1 MTAATIDPSSA
12 IWHDIADTMPI
23 LTWIAD
29 DDGRLLWGNRCWQ
42 ADFSDTI
49 GQDLSDRC
57 HDGPARDAVRRAWRY
72 GVGTQAPFA
81 LSLPLIAEHIDRPIG
96 FRVRPDGNGRWIG
109 IASGEESRRQ
119 AETARAATRAE
130 LDTLTNAMPQMVWAT
145 RPDGHHDFYNA
156 QWYRFTGMPE
166 GSTDGEG
173 WNGMFHPDDQD
184 RAWARWRHS
193 LTTGDDYEIEYRLRH
208 RSGVY
213 RWVLGRALPVRAAD
227 GTIVRWIG
235 TCTDIDSAKRA
246 AEQNDILSR
255 ELSHRIKNIFAIIS
269 GLVRMSARRMP
280 AVRDFA
286 DDLARR
292 IAALGA
298 AHDLARPHSDIS
310 RPLIGEATLHHVLRD
325 LLSPY
330 AADQW
335 RIAGDDVAIDDRGA
349 TPVALIFHELATNAA
364 KYGGLSVPE
373 GQVEIVTRLQGDALR
388 VDWRESG
395 GPTIAGEPHAT
406 GFGTRLAA
414 LSIEQQLAGTIARDW
429 RSEGLVVRID
439 LSRSALVR
447 EQPPG
452 AQSMDEPG

>member
-1 MTAATIDPSSA
+1 MTAADIDPSSP
-12 IWHDIADTMPI
+12 IWHDIADAMPV
-23 LTWIAD
+23 LAWIAT
-29 DDGRLLWGNRCWQ
+29 DDGQLSWGNRRWQ
-42 ADFSDTI
+42 EDFPGAI
-49 GQDLSDRC
+49 GRNIWDCC
-57 HDGPARDAVRRAWRY
+57 HDGPGRVAVRRSWEHAVA
-72 GVGTQAPFA
+72 GGTPFN
-81 LSLPLIAEHIDRPIG
+81 LSLPLIAGHIDMPVRFG
-96 FRVRPDGNGRWIG
+96 VRPDGAGRWIA

-119 AETARAATRAE
+119 AETARDATRAE
-130 LDTLTNAMPQMVWAT
+130 LDTLTNAMPQMIWAT
-145 RPDGHHDFYNA
+145 RPDGHHDYYNA

-173 WNGMFHPDDQD
+173 WNGMFHPEDQD
-184 RAWARWRHS
+184 RAWARWRRS
-193 LTTGDDYEIEYRLRH
+193 LDTGEDYEIEYRLRH
-208 RSGVY
+208 RSGAY
-213 RWVLGRALPVRAAD
+213 RWVLGRALPVRDAD

-292 IAALGA
+292 IAALGV

-310 RPLIGEATLHHVLRD
+310 RPLIGEATLHHVLRE

-330 AADQW
+330 AAEQW
-335 RIAGDDVAIDDRGA
+335 RIEGDDVPIDDRGA

-373 GQVEIVTRLQGDALR
+373 GRLAIRTRLQGDALR
-388 VDWRESG
+388 IDWCESG

-414 LSIEQQLAGTIARDW
+414 LSIEQQLAGSIARDW
-429 RSEGLVVRID
+429 RPEGLAVRID
-439 LSRSALVR
+439 LARSALVR
-447 EQPPG
+447 EPPV
-452 AQSMDEPG
+452 AIDA

>member
-1 MTAATIDPSSA
+1 MTAGTIDPSSA
-12 IWHDIADTMPI
+12 IWHDIADAMPI
-23 LTWIAD
+23 LAWVAA
-29 DDGRLLWGNRCWQ
+29 DDGRLLWGNRRWQ
-42 ADFSDTI
+42 ADFPETMARTLWDC
-49 GQDLSDRC
+49 C
-57 HDGPARDAVRRAWRY
+57 HDGSAQDAVRHAWQD
-72 GVGTQAPFA
+72 GVATRAPFA
-81 LSLPLIAEHIDRPIG
+81 LSLPLVAGHIDLPVA
-96 FRVRPDGNGRWIG
+96 FCVRPDGGGCWIG

-119 AETARAATRAE
+119 AESARAATRAE

-145 RPDGHHDFYNA
+145 RPDGHHDYYNA
-156 QWYRFTGMPE
+156 QWYRFTGMPD

-173 WNGMFHPDDQD
+173 WNGVFHPDDQD

-193 LTTGDDYEIEYRLRH
+193 LETGDDYEIEYRLRH
-208 RSGVY
+208 RSGAY
-213 RWVLGRALPVRAAD
+213 RWVLGRALAVRDTD
-227 GTIVRWIG
+227 GAIVRWIG

-280 AVRDFA
+280 AVREFA

-310 RPLIGEATLHHVLRD
+310 RPLVGEATLHHVLRE
-325 LLSPY
+325 LLIPY
-330 AADQW
+330 SVDQW
-335 RIAGDDVAIDDRGA
+335 RITGDDVPIDDRGA

-373 GQVEIVTRLQGDALR
+373 GRVEVRTRLDGDALR
-388 VDWRESG
+388 IDWCESG
-395 GPTIAGEPHAT
+395 GPAIDGEPNAT

-414 LSIEQQLAGTIARDW
+414 LSIEQQLAGSIARDW
-429 RSEGLVVRID
+429 RPGGLAVRID
-439 LSRSALVR
+439 LSRAALVR
-447 EQPPG
+447 ERP
-452 AQSMDEPG
+452 ASADA

>member
-1 MTAATIDPSSA
+1 MTADTIDPTST

-23 LTWIAD
+23 LTWVAT
-29 DDGRLLWGNRCWQ
+29 DDGRLLWSNRRWQ
-42 ADFSDTI
+42 ADFGDTT
-49 GQDLSDRC
+49 GRDLWNGCD
-57 HDGPARDAVRRAWRY
+57 DGASRDAARRAWSD
-72 GVGTQAPFA
+72 GVAAGGPFA
-81 LSLPLIAEHIDRPIG
+81 LSLSPVAGHIEGPID
-96 FRVRPDGNGRWIG
+96 FRVRPDGAGRWIG
-109 IASGEESRRQ
+109 VASAEESRRQ

-166 GSTDGEG
+166 GSTDGKG

-184 RAWARWRHS
+184 RAWTRWRHS
-193 LTTGDDYEIEYRLRH
+193 LTTGEDYEIEYRLRH
-208 RSGVY
+208 RSGAY
-213 RWVLGRALPVRAAD
+213 RWVLGRALPVRDAD
-227 GTIVRWIG
+227 GAIVRWIG

-298 AHDLARPHSDIS
+298 AHDLARPHSDLS
-310 RPLIGEATLHHVLRD
+310 RPLIGEATLHHVLRE

-330 AADQW
+330 GTEQW
-335 RIAGDDVAIDDRGA
+335 GIEGDDVPIDDRGA

-364 KYGGLSVPE
+364 KYGGLSAPE
-373 GQVEIVTRLQGDALR
+373 GRVDIRTSLQGDALR
-388 VDWRESG
+388 IDWRESG
-395 GPTIAGEPHAT
+395 GPTIPGEPQAT
-406 GFGTRLAA
+406 GFGTRLAS
-414 LSIEQQLAGTIARDW
+414 LSIEQQLAGSIRRDW
-429 RSEGLVVRID
+429 RSDGLAVRID

-447 EQPPG
+447 EDPAPPP
-452 AQSMDEPG
+452 A

>member
-1 MTAATIDPSSA
+1 MTAGTINPSSA
-12 IWHDIADTMPI
+12 IWYDIADTMPI
-23 LTWIAD
+23 LSWVAD
-29 DDGRLLWGNRCWQ
+29 DEGRLLWGNRCWR
-42 ADFSDTI
+42 ADFGDTI
-49 GQDLSDRC
+49 GRDLADCC
-57 HDGPARDAVRRAWRY
+57 HDGPGRDAMRRTWRA
-72 GVGTQAPFA
+72 GTCEEAPFT
-81 LSLPLIAEHIDRPIG
+81 LSLPLIAGHIDTPIG
-96 FRVRPDGNGRWIG
+96 FRVRPDGIGRWIG

-193 LTTGDDYEIEYRLRH
+193 LMTGDDYEIEYRLRH

-213 RWVLGRALPVRAAD
+213 RWVLGRALPVRGAD

-286 DDLARR
+286 DDLAQR

-330 AADQW
+330 AAEQW
-335 RIAGDDVAIDDRGA
+335 RIAGDDVPIDDRGA
-349 TPVALIFHELATNAA
+349 TPIALIFHELATNAA

-373 GQVEIVTRLQGDALR
+373 GQVEIVTRLKGDALR
-388 VDWRESG
+388 VDWRETG
-395 GPTIAGEPHAT
+395 GPTITGEPHAT

-414 LSIEQQLAGTIARDW
+414 LSIEQQLAGTIVREW
-429 RSEGLVVRID
+429 RSEGLAVRID
-439 LSRSALVR
+439 LGRSALVR
-447 EQPPG
+447 EPPAG
-452 AQSMDEPG
+452 E

>member
-1 MTAATIDPSSA
+1 MTAGTIDPSSP

-23 LTWIAD
+23 LAWVAD

-42 ADFSDTI
+42 ADFHDTT
-49 GQDLSDRC
+49 GRTLWDCC
-57 HDGPARDAVRRAWRY
+57 HDGPGRDAVRRTWQD
-72 GVGTQAPFA
+72 GVAAGTSFA
-81 LSLPLIAEHIDRPIG
+81 LSLPLAADHIDVPVG
-96 FRVRPDGNGRWIG
+96 FCVRPEGAGRWIG

-119 AETARAATRAE
+119 AESARAATRAE

-145 RPDGHHDFYNA
+145 RPDGHHDYYNA

-173 WNGMFHPDDQD
+173 WNGMFHPEDQD

-193 LTTGDDYEIEYRLRH
+193 LITGEDYEIEYRLRH
-208 RSGVY
+208 RSGAY
-213 RWVLGRALPVRAAD
+213 RWVLGRAQPVRDAD
-227 GTIVRWIG
+227 GMIVRWIG

-280 AVRDFA
+280 AVREFA

-310 RPLIGEATLHHVLRD
+310 RPLIGEATLHHVLRE
-325 LLSPY
+325 LLTPY
-330 AADQW
+330 APDQW
-335 RIAGDDVAIDDRGA
+335 RIAGDDVPIDDRGA
-349 TPVALIFHELATNAA
+349 TPIALIFHELATNAA

-373 GQVEIVTRLQGDALR
+373 GRVTVHTRLDGDTLR
-388 VDWRESG
+388 IDWCETD
-395 GPTIAGEPHAT
+395 GPAIAGEPEAT

-414 LSIEQQLAGTIARDW
+414 LSIEQQLAGRIARDW
-429 RSEGLVVRID
+429 RPEGLAVRIE
-439 LSRSALVR
+439 LSPSALVR
-447 EQPPG
+447 ERPVPVD
-452 AQSMDEPG
+452 A

>member
-1 MTAATIDPSSA
+1 MTAATINRSA
-12 IWHDIADTMPI
+12 TIWHDIADAMPI
-23 LTWIAD
+23 LAWVAD
-29 DDGRLLWGNRCWQ
+29 DHGRLLWGNRCWQ
-42 ADFSDTI
+42 IDFGNTI
-49 GQDLSDRC
+49 GQALAECC
-57 HDGPARDAVRRAWRY
+57 HDGPGREAVRRAWRD
-72 GVGTQAPFA
+72 GVATDAPFA
-81 LSLPLIAEHIDRPIG
+81 LSLPLIAGQGDMPIG
-96 FRVRPDGNGRWIG
+96 FRVRPDGTGRWIG

-119 AETARAATRAE
+119 AETDRAATRAE
-130 LDTLTNAMPQMVWAT
+130 LYTLTNAMPQMVWAT

-173 WNGMFHPDDQD
+173 WNGMFHPEDQD

-193 LTTGDDYEIEYRLRH
+193 LLTGDDYEIEYRLRH
-208 RSGVY
+208 RSGAY
-213 RWVLGRALPVRAAD
+213 RWVLGRALPVRADD

-330 AADQW
+330 AAEQW
-335 RIAGDDVAIDDRGA
+335 QIAGDDVAIDDRGA

-373 GQVEIVTRLQGDALR
+373 GRVAIVTRLQGDALR
-388 VDWRESG
+388 VDWCESG
-395 GPTIAGEPHAT
+395 GPTIVGEPQAT

-414 LSIEQQLAGTIARDW
+414 LSIEQQLGGTIARDW
-429 RSEGLVVRID
+429 RSEGLAVRID
-439 LSRSALVR
+439 LSRRALVR
-447 EQPPG
+447 EPTTD
-452 AQSMDEPG
+452 AKR